1 MVYWACGTMIAK
13 PNFKVKLET
22 NEHLKKV
29 FPEETEL
36 FYIKMIYIVFKY
48 ELLSTFKKF
57 MVYLNMSEIS
67 NSHYKIKNMHVIYV
81 FSV

>member
-1 MVYWACGTMIAK
+1 MITK

-36 FYIKMIYIVFKY
+36 FYIKMGYTFLKD
-48 ELLSTFKKF
+48 ELLSTF
-57 MVYLNMSEIS
+57 E
-67 NSHYKIKNMHVIYV
+67 KIIVCFKNL
-81 FSV
+81 

>member
-1 MVYWACGTMIAK
+1 MIAK

-36 FYIKMIYIVFKY
+36 FYIK
-48 ELLSTFKKF
+48 TR
-57 MVYLNMSEIS
+57 
-67 NSHYKIKNMHVIYV
+67 
-81 FSV
+81 